1 MTLHQNLPLLPEGYE
16 RPAPPQAARAP
27 LTPARVQLDAG
38 ILPNT
43 EQDLLFNT
51 SDLPVQDS
59 PYRLTAR
66 GELHGED
73 GPVACSGSLSLFA
86 LRSDGTHQ
94 VHVVMEGGL
103 AAILSSLRTIFFPEG
118 HQERHHTVDFELRR
132 GDVGPA
138 LLTPGTYRLPRSA
151 TVQVRGDTLT
161 VDVEPWSDLHVRV
174 QDALSADGIE
184 LLLDQP
190 AGPDAPVCV
199 VAERQ
204 PGTVHDRAVLWVRPA
219 TADPDAQLHLGQRAL
234 HALLRAGLHV
244 AWPLNPELPMLVQ

>member
-16 RPAPPQAARAP
+16 RPAPPQATRASM
-27 LTPARVQLDAG
+27 TPARVQLDAG

-51 SDLPVQDS
+51 SDLPAQDR
-59 PYRLTAR
+59 PYLLTAR
-66 GELHGED
+66 GELHSED
-73 GPVACSGSLSLFA
+73 GPVACSGSLTLFA

-94 VHVVMEGGL
+94 VHVVMASGL
-103 AAILSSLRTIFFPEG
+103 AAILSSLRTVFLPDG
-118 HQERHHTVDFELRR
+118 QQERHHTVDFELRR

-138 LLTPGTYRLPRSA
+138 LLAPGTYRLPRYA
-151 TVQVRGDTLT
+151 VVEVYGDTLT
-161 VDVEPWSDLHVRV
+161 VDVEPWSDLHVRI
-174 QDALSADGIE
+174 QDALSTDGIE

-190 AGPDAPVCV
+190 VGPDTPVHV
-199 VAERQ
+199 AAERQ
-204 PGTVHDRAVLWVRPA
+204 QGLAGDRAVLWVRPA
-219 TADPDAQLHLGQRAL
+219 VDPEAQMQLGQRAL